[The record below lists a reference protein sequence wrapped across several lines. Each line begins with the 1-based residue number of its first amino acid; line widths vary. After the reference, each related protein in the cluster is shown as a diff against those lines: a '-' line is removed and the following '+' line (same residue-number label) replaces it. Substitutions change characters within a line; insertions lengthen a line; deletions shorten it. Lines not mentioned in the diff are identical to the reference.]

1 MWFPDLVQLLK
12 ERDDEMT
19 QKKRP
24 MCTMQPE
31 NREYFVQAMPV
42 NRMNCVGK
50 SSINAQSNG
59 AANLEIL
66 PFLQH
71 IMITLFFA
79 YF

>member
-1 MWFPDLVQLLK
+1 
-12 ERDDEMT
+12 
-19 QKKRP
+19 

-79 YF
+79 YFWATCEPNETYPLFSVCFWEKKKM